1 MKRRKVVAG
10 VVCLLLLALAGYTA
24 WRVLKKPKPIDVG
37 DLANYTE
44 ISRDALLSA
53 GPAGEVAERVV
64 YLDQGW
70 DPRDSMEFYTRP
82 QGSRLVPYS
91 WFLALEQPGVP
102 APFRDPAHLSRFG
115 FLTQKVNPFNP
126 DGLPVGFV
134 KDPRR
139 DDEKVDWFGFTCAAC
154 HTAELHHNGT
164 AFRIDGAPGQGDLDS
179 FLTALTAALKATL
192 DDPARFERFA
202 EKVLGANPTARNRAE
217 LRDQLET
224 VFRARRDYD
233 AFNRPPRAYGYAR
246 LDAFGRIVNLLLVS
260 GVNSG
265 DASQAKAPDAPV
277 SYPYLWDAPHHDYV
291 QWNASAR
298 NRLAGS
304 AELAGLGRNVG
315 QVIGV
320 FGEVRVSEPHT
331 ATVLTGYKSSVR
343 VPDLIRLEQIVRK
356 LQSPRWPDAF
366 PPIDEGKRKAGEG
379 LFAQYCQ
386 KCHAPIDRADPNR
399 AIATVKTPIKSLGT
413 DPLMAW
419 NFATRT
425 GKTGR
430 LEGRRAF
437 FVSGERF
444 GKEASA
450 EAMLVHTV
458 VAVIMGSPWSQYDG
472 VDFSELRDRKDTI
485 TTDPEALMV
494 YKARPLNGIWAT
506 APYLHNGS
514 VPNLYQLLL
523 PADQRVKEFTVG
535 RREFD
540 PVNVG
545 FKLDSFSGGFQFR
558 THDEKGQPI
567 PGNSNA
573 GHEYGTGRDGLPA
586 LTDDQRR
593 QLVEYLK
600 SL

>member
-10 VVCLLLLALAGYTA
+10 VLSLLVLGAGYGT
-24 WRVLKKPKPIDVG
+24 WRLLKKPKAVDVG
-37 DLANYTE
+37 DLANYKEAT
-44 ISRDALLSA
+44 RDAELLL
-53 GPAGEVAERVV
+53 GPAGEVAGRIV

-70 DPRDSMEFYTRP
+70 EPRDGMEFYTRP

-91 WFLALEQPGVP
+91 WFLALEQVGAPG
-102 APFRDPAHLSRFG
+102 PFRDPAHLARFG
-115 FLTQKVNPFNP
+115 FLAQKTNPFNP

-154 HTAELHHNGT
+154 HTAELHYNGT
-164 AFRIDGAPGQGDLDS
+164 AYRIDGAPGQGDLDS
-179 FLTALTAALKATL
+179 LLTSLTAALKATL
-192 DDPARFERFA
+192 DDPTRFERFA
-202 EKVLGANPTARNRAE
+202 EKVLGAETTARNRTE
-217 LRDQLET
+217 LRDQLEA
-224 VFRARRDYD
+224 VYRARQSYD
-233 AFNRPPRAYGYAR
+233 AINRPPHPYGFAR
-246 LDAFGRIVNLLLVS
+246 LDAFGRIVNSLLVN
-260 GVNSG
+260 GVGSS
-265 DASQAKAPDAPV
+265 DPTQAKAPDAPV
-277 SYPYLWDAPHHDYV
+277 SYPFIWDAPHHDYV

-304 AELAGLGRNVG
+304 DDLAGLARNVG

-320 FGEVRVSEPHT
+320 FGEVRVSEPNS
-331 ATVLTGYKSSVR
+331 ATVFTGYKSSVR
-343 VPDLIRLEQIVRK
+343 VPDLIRLEQILRK
-356 LQSPRWPDAF
+356 LQSPRWPAEF
-366 PPIDEGKRKAGEG
+366 PPIDEAKRKAGAE
-379 LFAQYCQ
+379 LFGRYCQ
-386 KCHAPIDRADPNR
+386 SCHHPIDRADPTR
-399 AIATVKTPIKSLGT
+399 TVTAVKTPIKTVGT
-413 DPLMAW
+413 DPLMAA
-419 NFATRT
+419 NFATRK

-444 GKEASA
+444 GKEGSA

-458 VAVIMGSPWSQYDG
+458 VAVILGSPWVQYNG
-472 VDFSELRDRKDTI
+472 VDFSDLRDRKATV
-485 TTDPEALMV
+485 TTDPDALMV
-494 YKARPLNGIWAT
+494 YKGRPLNGIWAT

-514 VPNLYQLLL
+514 VPTLYQLLL
-523 PADQRVKEFTVG
+523 PAEQRVKEFTVG

-540 PVNVG
+540 PVHVG
-545 FKLDSFSGGFQFR
+545 FRTEPFAGGFRFR
-558 THDEKGQPI
+558 TRDDAGQPI

-586 LTDDQRR
+586 LTDEQRW

>member
-1 MKRRKVVAG
+1 
-10 VVCLLLLALAGYTA
+10 
-24 WRVLKKPKPIDVG
+24 
-37 DLANYTE
+37 
-44 ISRDALLSA
+44 
-53 GPAGEVAERVV
+53 
-64 YLDQGW
+64 
-70 DPRDSMEFYTRP
+70 MEFYTRP

-91 WFLALEQPGVP
+91 WFLALEQPGT
-102 APFRDPAHLSRFG
+102 AALFRDPAHLARLG
-115 FLTQKVNPFNP
+115 FLTQKANPFNP

-154 HTAELHHNGT
+154 HTAEIHHNST

-192 DDPARFERFA
+192 DDPAKFERFA
-202 EKVLGANPTARNRAE
+202 GKVLGAEPTARNRAE

-224 VFRARRDYD
+224 IHRARREYD
-233 AFNRPPRAYGYAR
+233 AINRPPHSYGFAR
-246 LDAFGRIVNLLLVS
+246 LDAFGRIVNSLIVS

-277 SYPYLWDAPHHDYV
+277 SYPFLWDAPHHDYV

-304 AELAGLGRNVG
+304 PELAGLGRNVG

-343 VPDLIRLEQIVRK
+343 VPDLIRLEQLVRK
-356 LQSPRWPDAF
+356 LQSPRWPDEF
-366 PPIDEGKRKAGEG
+366 PPIDEGKRKAGEA
-379 LFAQYCQ
+379 LFVQYCQ
-386 KCHAPIDRADPNR
+386 KCHAPIDRTDPDR
-399 AIATVKTPIKSLGT
+399 AIVAVKTPIKALGT
-413 DPLMAW
+413 DPLMAA
-419 NFATRT
+419 NFANRK

-472 VDFSELRDRKDTI
+472 VDFSELRDRKDTV

-494 YKARPLNGIWAT
+494 YRARPLNGIWAT

-523 PADQRVKEFTVG
+523 PAEQRVEEFTVG

-545 FKLDSFSGGFQFR
+545 FKLDPFDAGFRFR